1 MFILQFKHII
11 VAALLCL
18 ASVTHAEIYKW
29 VDENG
34 NMQFSQFPP
43 EDQVAEKIEIKTTKP
58 VDTEGAQKEIDDLIT
73 SQQDAAKAAEE
84 SATAAEAAEQEKA
97 AKAENCR
104 IAKANLTNYQNNPGR
119 RVTDE
124 NGNITYIKEED
135 RQAKIKEFQAQIDEF
150 CN

>member
-1 MFILQFKHII
+1 MFIPQFKHIV
-11 VAALLCL
+11 VAALFCL
-18 ASVTHAEIYKW
+18 SAVANAQIYKW

-43 EDQVAEKIEIKTTKP
+43 EDQVAETIEIKTAKP

-73 SQQDAAKAAEE
+73 SQEDAAKAAEE
-84 SATAAEAAEQEKA
+84 AQAEAEAAEKEQA

-104 IAKANLTNYQNNPGR
+104 IARANLTNYQNNPGR
-119 RVTDE
+119 RVSDE

-135 RQAKIKEFQAQIDEF
+135 RQAKMKEFQAQIDEF